1 LAKIQP
7 SAYRLEEELH
17 WMKNK
22 LVNVGGLLA
31 TVPGQI
37 FMNMPKV
44 TARDLT
50 KLERLVIFEGNY
62 FEEMIGE

>member
-7 SAYRLEEELH
+7 STYRLEEELR
-17 WMKNK
+17 WMRNK
-22 LVNVGGLLA
+22 LVNVGGLSA

-50 KLERLVIFEGNY
+50 KLERLVNFEGNY